1 MDRQVLRFNHQ
12 HQAGR
17 ATPVPDLLHS
27 GSPHGHA
34 DFPEGRWPDL
44 KVAVFDGQHPPSF
57 SGNGSQMKRTN
68 LKNYTFCVHESH
80 LLRAIIGETVVEK
93 MAFQG
98 GHQKASFQVYTLA
111 SYHKGLWIN
120 STFRSMGI
128 LLEKKLYRAT
138 GSITIP
144 LILSRFTQRKSATF
158 LQSHQC
164 LSFFFLIHLIFL
176 EQF

>member
-1 MDRQVLRFNHQ
+1 
-12 HQAGR
+12 
-17 ATPVPDLLHS
+17 
-27 GSPHGHA
+27 
-34 DFPEGRWPDL
+34 
-44 KVAVFDGQHPPSF
+44 
-57 SGNGSQMKRTN
+57 MKRTN

-80 LLRAIIGETVVEK
+80 LLRAITGETVVEK

-164 LSFFFLIHLIFL
+164 LSFFFFNTFNFFRTVLDLEKNCKANAETCHIPHTQSPILISYISMAHLL
-176 EQF
+176 